1 MKANTYPLGGL
12 AVIQKVEKIY
22 GLLSIVFDGI
32 GGRMKDFLP
41 IINLHIYNKLTHSVA
56 TSKILETYCPELL
69 EALGLKSEA
78 KDKSLFRALERIGK
92 YFSIIHER
100 YQEFLAK
107 HGLIDDTQVID
118 FSSAYFEGTKCSL
131 GKLGYS
137 RDKRPDKQQLTFGI
151 STGLN
156 GISSALTIQKGNVQ
170 DKVHM
175 RQMLKIIKKVLPE
188 RTLLMF
194 DAGANTKANKEKI
207 RSMGHHYLTLKP
219 KKVGPYKK
227 LIAYFYRNQD
237 RVEHFQINGR
247 NYHWISVMKKGEYQ
261 YIYFCPELYDVHINA
276 REKKFMRSIAKG
288 NQLLKKRKFEQLPSD
303 KGWVQL
309 VPILQKNL
317 VEIGNPY
324 LNGVEG
330 FFTLESS
337 IKDDGFKIL
346 RLYKERDKAE
356 KFFRNIKEGIELR
369 PLRHWNDDAILGI
382 IFICFLANVMIYLT
396 EMEAENQAPEKRS
409 NVKCLKKSLINL
421 SLTVV
426 YPDNG
431 FRFSIMSNISE
442 KILQILGDFVWNYED
457 KSLKMRW

>member
-1 MKANTYPLGGL
+1 MNATTYPLGGL
-12 AVIQKVEKIY
+12 ALIQKVEKSY
-22 GLLSIVFDGI
+22 GPLSTIFEGI

-41 IINLHIYNKLTHSVA
+41 IINLHIYNKLSYSVA
-56 TSKILETYCPELL
+56 TSQILDTYPPELL
-69 EALGLKSEA
+69 KSLGMKSEV
-78 KDKSLFRALERIGK
+78 KDKSLFRALERTGR
-92 YFSIIHER
+92 FFPIIHER
-100 YQEFLAK
+100 YQEFLAD
-107 HGLIDDTQVID
+107 HHLVDDTQIID

-131 GKLGYS
+131 AKLGYS

-175 RQMLKIIKKVLPE
+175 KQMLMIIKKVLPE
-188 RTLLMF
+188 STLLMF

-207 RSMGHHYLTLKP
+207 RTLGHHYLTLKP

-227 LIAYFYRNQD
+227 FIAYFHRNQD

-247 NYHWISVMKKGEYQ
+247 NYYCISLMKKGEYQ
-261 YIYFCPELYDVHINA
+261 YIYFCPKLYEVHMNA
-276 REKKFMRSIAKG
+276 REKKFMRSKAKG
-288 NQLLKKRKFEQLPSD
+288 NKLLNKRKFEKLPSD

-317 VEIGNPY
+317 VDIGNPY
-324 LNGVEG
+324 VNGVEG
-330 FFTLESS
+330 FFILESS
-337 IKDDGFKIL
+337 LKDDGFEIL

-369 PLRHWNDDAILGI
+369 PLRHWNDDAIIGI

-396 EMEAENQAPEKRS
+396 EMKGGNQAPEKRS

-426 YPDNG
+426 YPDNS
-431 FRFSIMSNISE
+431 FRFSILSNVSD

-457 KSLKMRW
+457 KTLKMRW

>member
-1 MKANTYPLGGL
+1 
-12 AVIQKVEKIY
+12 
-22 GLLSIVFDGI
+22 LSTIFEGI
-32 GGRMKDFLP
+32 AGRMKDFLP
-41 IINLHIYNKLTHSVA
+41 IIRLHTYNKLSHSVA
-56 TSKILETYCPELL
+56 VSQLLETYPSELIKD
-69 EALGLKSEA
+69 LGMKSEV
-78 KDKSLFRALERIGK
+78 KEKSLFRGLERIGK
-92 YFSIIHER
+92 YFPIIHER
-100 YQEFLAK
+100 YQELLAK
-107 HGLIDDTQVID
+107 HGLVDDTQIID
-118 FSSAYFEGTKCSL
+118 FSSAYFEGTQCSL
-131 GKLGYS
+131 GTLGYS

-156 GISSALTIQKGNVQ
+156 GISSALTIQRGNVQ

-175 RQMLKIIKKVLPE
+175 RKMLKIIKKVLQE
-188 RTLLMF
+188 STLLMF

-227 LIAYFYRNQD
+227 FIAYFYRHQD
-237 RVEHFQINGR
+237 RVEHFQINDR
-247 NYHWISVMKKGEYQ
+247 NYYCISLLKKGEYN
-261 YIYFCPELYDVHINA
+261 YIYFCPELYEVHMNA
-276 REKKFMRSIAKG
+276 KEKKFLRSIAKG
-288 NQLLKKRKFEQLPSD
+288 NQLLKKRKYEQLPSD

-317 VEIGNPY
+317 IDIGNPY
-324 LNGVEG
+324 VNGVEG
-330 FFTLESS
+330 FFILESS
-337 IKDDGFKIL
+337 LKDEGHEIL

-369 PLRHWNDDAILGI
+369 PLRHWNDDAIIGI

-396 EMEAENQAPEKRS
+396 EMEGENQAPEKRS

-431 FRFSIMSNISE
+431 FRFSILSNVSD
-442 KILQILGDFVWNYED
+442 KILQLLGDFVWDYED
-457 KSLKMRW
+457 KSLNMRW

>member
-1 MKANTYPLGGL
+1 MIAKTYPLGGL

-32 GGRMKDFLP
+32 GGRMRDFLP
-41 IINLHIYNKLTHSVA
+41 IISLHIYNKLSHSVA
-56 TSKILETYCPELL
+56 VSKILETYSPELFD
-69 EALGLKSEA
+69 AIGMKSEVR
-78 KDKSLFRALERIGK
+78 DKSLFRALERIGK
-92 YFSIIHER
+92 YFPIIHER
-100 YQEFLAK
+100 YQEFLAM
-107 HGLIDDTQVID
+107 HGLIDDTQIID

-137 RDKRPDKQQLTFGI
+137 RDKRPDKHQLTFGI

-175 RQMLKIIKKVLPE
+175 KQMLKIIKKVLPDS
-188 RTLLMF
+188 TLLMF

-247 NYHWISVMKKGEYQ
+247 NYHCISVMKKGEYQ
-261 YIYFCPELYDVHINA
+261 YIYFCPELYEVHMNA

-288 NQLLKKRKFEQLPSD
+288 NKLLNKRKFEQLPSD

-317 VEIGNPY
+317 VDIGNPY
-324 LNGVEG
+324 VNGVEG
-330 FFTLESS
+330 FFILESS
-337 IKDDGFKIL
+337 FKDHGHEIL

-369 PLRHWNDDAILGI
+369 PLRHWNDDAIIGI

-396 EMEAENQAPEKRS
+396 EMEGKNQAPEKRS

-421 SLTVV
+421 SLT
-426 YPDNG
+426 
-431 FRFSIMSNISE
+431 R
-442 KILQILGDFVWNYED
+442 L
-457 KSLKMRW
+457 